1 MQATPAEID
10 ALLRLQQIDLDIL
23 HQEKQLESLPQR
35 KVIATARTKREQ
47 LASKYDQIRTLEKD
61 VKRKL
66 TRIDDEDASLMK
78 KEHGVQAAIDAGQGD
93 YRNVE
98 ARSKELAGIEKRR
111 HTLSE
116 ERAGIQAEA
125 DKIGTMKAQIELA
138 MEELE
143 AEEQKATT
151 SFREIGGM
159 LQNEI
164 ANLKKDRSEA
174 ADSINDD
181 LRDTYERTVSRT
193 GGVAVG
199 ELDGSRC
206 GVCHAPIEGGRLI
219 DLKAHAPLGTCPTC
233 KRILIIQEQ

>member
-35 KVIATARTKREQ
+35 KVIANARTKREA
-47 LASKYDQIRTLEKD
+47 LASKYEQIRTLEKD
-61 VKRKL
+61 TKRKL

-98 ARSKELAGIEKRR
+98 ARTKELAGIEKRR
-111 HTLSE
+111 HNLSVDRE
-116 ERAGIQAEA
+116 SVQAEA
-125 DKIGTMKAQIELA
+125 DKIGTLKAQIELA

-151 SFREIGGM
+151 TFREIGGM

-164 ANLKKDRSEA
+164 ANLKKERAEA
-174 ADSINDD
+174 ADAINAD
-181 LRDTYERTVSRT
+181 LREDYEKIISRT

-206 GVCHAPIEGGRLI
+206 GVCHAPIDGGRLI
-219 DLKAHAPLGTCPTC
+219 DLKAHAPLGVCPTC
-233 KRILIIQEQ
+233 KRLLIIQD